1 MCFCGD
7 GEMPIF
13 VSARRAEDFPPRRGR
28 AGWAEAS
35 PPGNSILLTNKLD
48 DRMKRTMHYLTLLKR
63 ALPVMAFVGAGLMT
77 ACEKTPEQTPAL
89 IDPVKVLKFGDR
101 DIGYDSIGY
110 DNVMKYANDPHIT
123 KIIYFMDSTNDNN
136 NYTGYSSE
144 NISQLRGILQERLDY
159 TTKATGAGVFE
170 FRRSQ
175 LHIDDS
181 LWFVAN
187 GWKIRTWQR

>member
-1 MCFCGD
+1 M
-7 GEMPIF
+7 
-13 VSARRAEDFPPRRGR
+13 
-28 AGWAEAS
+28 
-35 PPGNSILLTNKLD
+35 
-48 DRMKRTMHYLTLLKR
+48 MKAKHLLKY
-63 ALPVMAFVGAGLMT
+63 AI
-77 ACEKTPEQTPAL
+77 PAL
-89 IDPVKVLKFGDR
+89 ALAASLMMGCNKPDEVVDDPYAKPIDPVKVLKFGDR

-110 DNVMKYANDPHIT
+110 NNVMKYANDPRIT
-123 KIIYFMDSTNDNN
+123 TIVYFVDSVNNNN

-181 LWFVAN
+181 LWYVAN

>member
-1 MCFCGD
+1 
-7 GEMPIF
+7 
-13 VSARRAEDFPPRRGR
+13 
-28 AGWAEAS
+28 
-35 PPGNSILLTNKLD
+35 
-48 DRMKRTMHYLTLLKR
+48 MKGTRNYITLLKR

-77 ACEKTPEQTPAL
+77 ACEKTQEQKPAP
-89 IDPVKVLKFGDR
+89 IDPVKVLKFGDS

-110 DNVMKYANDPHIT
+110 ENVMKYANDPRIT
-123 KIIYFMDSTNDNN
+123 KIIYLLDSTNGNN

-181 LWFVAN
+181 LWYVAN